1 MKYETFYEIRQKET
15 NILFF
20 VAKSKN
26 EANFYKNNADIKCG
40 ISPQALFVRKVNKRV
55 KKWNL

>member
-20 VAKSKN
+20 VAKSEN

-55 KKWNL
+55 KK